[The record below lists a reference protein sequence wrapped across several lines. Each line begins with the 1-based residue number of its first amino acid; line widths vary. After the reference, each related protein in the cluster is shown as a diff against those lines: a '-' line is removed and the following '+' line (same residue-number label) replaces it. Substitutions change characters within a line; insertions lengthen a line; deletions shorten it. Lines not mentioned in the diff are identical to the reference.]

1 MTQEE
6 KRKLGQI
13 IALKKYCED
22 YLEEYKPQLREMT
35 KEEIEE
41 LNKNT
46 FFEISRKDSTKII
59 YPEEYKQE
67 EKALKEKYRDTI
79 IKDTRANYAITFTA
93 TSYSKAKTEIIVSNI
108 LTRTK
113 TELKNMVASQ
123 LKSKIK

>member
-6 KRKLGQI
+6 KRKLGII
-13 IALKKYCED
+13 IALQKYCEE
-22 YLEEYKPQLREMT
+22 YLEKYKPQLREMT

-46 FFEISRKDSTKII
+46 FFEISRKDSTKTI

-67 EKALKEKYRDTI
+67 EKALKEKYKDTT
-79 IKDTRANYAITFTA
+79 IKDTRANYSITFTA

-108 LTRTK
+108 LTCTK
-113 TELKNMVASQ
+113 TELKNMVAS
-123 LKSKIK
+123 KNKR